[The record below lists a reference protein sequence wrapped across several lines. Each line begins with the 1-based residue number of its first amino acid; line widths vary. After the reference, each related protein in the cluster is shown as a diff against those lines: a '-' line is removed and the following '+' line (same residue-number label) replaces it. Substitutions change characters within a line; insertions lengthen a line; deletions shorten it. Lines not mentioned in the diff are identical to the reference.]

1 MPKGFPDSPFL
12 YYAQKANRYLKSS
25 KTMARGGR
33 PRGTVLTYKVIKVD
47 IDKAELNMILNTPKG
62 NLWGALDRRGNA
74 IVRDAKKQVGV
85 KTGALRSS
93 IHMRHLANVTGQYLW
108 IGSKKNYAYA
118 HHEGTKPH
126 EIRASKSPV
135 LVFRSGTRII
145 KTPVVN
151 HPGTRPNPYLTAAM
165 RKNLARP
172 IIVR

>member
-1 MPKGFPDSPFL
+1 MPRGFPDSPFL
-12 YYAQKANRYLKSS
+12 YYASKAKRYLKSS
-25 KTMARGGR
+25 KAMARGGR
-33 PRGTVLTYKVIKVD
+33 PRGVPLGYKVVKIT
-47 IDKAELNMILNTPKG
+47 IDKAQLNMILNTPKG
-62 NLWGALDRRGNA
+62 NLWGALHNRGND

-85 KTGALRSS
+85 RTGSLRAS
-93 IHMRHLANVTGQYLW
+93 IHMRHLANATGQYLW

-118 HHEGTKPH
+118 HHEGTRPH
-126 EIRASKSPV
+126 EIRATKSPV
-135 LVFRSGTRII
+135 LVFRSGTRVI